1 MSSREAAWQAGADAA
16 EVLAPEG
23 GLIAR
28 LDPADFGESVLSV
41 LGRAAL
47 RPAEVAGAW
56 ARFGTALAKVGPAAA
71 ARWLGSQMAPPVPAD
86 PGDRRFADPSWD
98 GNPGYFALRQGYL
111 AARRLGE
118 DLLAA
123 GRGDPLTDQKAKLAV
138 GFAFDALAPTNFLA
152 TNPAAVKRS
161 FETGGA
167 SVLAAGPNIPYR
179 PRHKRGGPR
188 PARTAPFE

>member
-1 MSSREAAWQAGADAA
+1 MSSREAAWQAGADGA
-16 EVLAPEG
+16 EVLAPESG
-23 GLIAR
+23 VCAR
-28 LDPADFGESVLSV
+28 LDPADFGESVLSG
-41 LGRAAL
+41 LGRAAV
-47 RPAEVAGAW
+47 RPGEVAGAW

-138 GFAFDALAPTNFLA
+138 GFAFHALAPTNFPA
-152 TNPAAVKRS
+152 TNPAPVNRS
-161 FETGGA
+161 FETGG
-167 SVLAAGPNIPYR
+167 PTP
-179 PRHKRGGPR
+179 
-188 PARTAPFE
+188 PARAPPLPP